1 MKIQKS
7 QAMVPNA
14 LSPGTRK
21 AAAGGTEF
29 KVSLVYR
36 VSSRA
41 ARATSRN
48 LVSKQ
53 HNTTSKQ
60 AWKKSCLCFA
70 LLHTGLGIHK
80 GP

>member
-14 LSPGTRK
+14 LSPSTRK

-41 ARATSRN
+41 ARATSR
-48 LVSKQ
+48 
-53 HNTTSKQ
+53 
-60 AWKKSCLCFA
+60 KSFNHSL
-70 LLHTGLGIHK
+70 T
-80 GP
+80 PTPR

>member
-14 LSPGTRK
+14 LSPSTRK

-41 ARATSRN
+41 ARATSRVFQP
-48 LVSKQ
+48 LP
-53 HNTTSKQ
+53 HPHTPL
-60 AWKKSCLCFA
+60 KKKKNPQKKK
-70 LLHTGLGIHK
+70 T
-80 GP
+80 

>member
-14 LSPGTRK
+14 LSPSTRK

-41 ARATSRN
+41 VRATSR
-48 LVSKQ
+48 
-53 HNTTSKQ
+53 
-60 AWKKSCLCFA
+60 KSFNHSL
-70 LLHTGLGIHK
+70 T
-80 GP
+80 PTPR